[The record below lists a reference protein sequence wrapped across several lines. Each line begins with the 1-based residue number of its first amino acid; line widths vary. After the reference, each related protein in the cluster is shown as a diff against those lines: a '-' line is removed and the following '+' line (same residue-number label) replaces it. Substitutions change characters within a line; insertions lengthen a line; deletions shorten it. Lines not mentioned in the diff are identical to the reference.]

1 MGCDGT
7 SPNELDQDE
16 DAVNE
21 FELETR
27 IAPAEAGTDAR
38 GYRPMPEPPEVE
50 PGQVSFA
57 VQFRDEVSPYR
68 LMSLFAMP
76 GEQVELEALFTDGR
90 ASARATAEAGTLEST
105 GPESWTWTAPDEPG
119 LVRLQITD
127 AQARE
132 TMTLNAFVLVP
143 FDHRSEAIDGYALGR
158 YHPEKHNPRRIYR
171 QPPGFVRVTEEL
183 ADTQLTPHF
192 TLRPFL
198 CKQGSGWP
206 RYAIVNER
214 LLLKLELLLR
224 ELNEEGVAADSLAFI
239 SGFRTPQYNATI
251 GNRTKHSAH
260 LYGAAADIYV
270 DTDGDGRMDDLDG
283 DGDVDR
289 RDAEWFA
296 ALVEGLGDEPHYR
309 PFIGGLGIYGP
320 RPHRGPFIHV
330 DVRGT
335 RARW

>member
-7 SPNELDQDE
+7 SPNELDRDE

-21 FELETR
+21 FELAARLT
-27 IAPAEAGTDAR
+27 PAAVEPASLA
-38 GYRPMPEPPEVE
+38 YRPMPEPPRVE
-50 PGQVSFA
+50 PGQVSFTL
-57 VQFRDEVSPYR
+57 QFRDEVSPYR

-76 GEQVELEALFTDGR
+76 GERVDLEALLTAGP
-90 ASARATAEAGTLEST
+90 ARATAEAGALEST
-105 GPESWTWTAPDEPG
+105 GPSKWAWTAPDEPG
-119 LVRLQITD
+119 LVRLQIAD
-127 AQARE
+127 PRAGE
-132 TMTLNAFVLVP
+132 TMTLHAFVLVP
-143 FDHRSEAIDGYALGR
+143 FDHQSEAIDGYALGR
-158 YHPEKHNPRRIYR
+158 YEPEKHNPRRIYQ

-214 LLLKLELLLR
+214 LLLKLELLLH
-224 ELNEEGVAADSLAFI
+224 ELNEEGIAADSLAFV
-239 SGFRTPQYNATI
+239 SGFRTPRYNATI

-320 RPHRGPFIHV
+320 KPHRGPFIHV